1 MRNTSSDR
9 FIKNNEENYKENWF
23 HDAKRYSNNY
33 LKEKEKENLTNLSR

>member
-9 FIKNNEENYKENWF
+9 FIKNNEEKYKENMF